1 MAAVLLMVGRGQED
15 PSIVSRLLDVDATPS
30 KPYYNMAAEVR
41 DLPCM
46 PASPA
51 PARSILARYCGPLVG
66 VERPALAE
74 ADGFDR
80 LLGCL

>member
-1 MAAVLLMVGRGQED
+1 MLRWGGCGEGREAAWAQVRCMAAVLLMVGRGQEE

-51 PARSILARYCGPLVG
+51 PARSILARYCGH
-66 VERPALAE
+66 
-74 ADGFDR
+74 
-80 LLGCL
+80 